1 MEHNLFKYM
10 LTFPQETAIFH
21 KLSLGCMDTI
31 NLCIQSATLSFN
43 KHLNQTN
50 FSSFRCFPSYVFL
63 LWQNLPCVGTLK
75 LPFFTSSF
83 ISFKSIFFFF
93 FFLVLILP
101 SKDLLVITV
110 SIAFSIV
117 LANVYIYSMNSLSY
131 THRTKPMI
139 GLWDKLPWKDLKIV
153 RSCKGSSFLWR
164 YE

>member
-1 MEHNLFKYM
+1 MEHNLFKYI
-10 LTFPQETAIFH
+10 LTFPQETAVFYKL
-21 KLSLGCMDTI
+21 KLSLGWMDTI
-31 NLCIQSATLSFN
+31 ILCIQSATLSFN

-50 FSSFRCFPSYVFL
+50 FFSYRCFPSYVFA
-63 LWQNLPCVGTLK
+63 LWQNLPCVGTPK
-75 LPFFTSSF
+75 LSFFTSSF
-83 ISFKSIFFFF
+83 ISFKFIFF

-110 SIAFSIV
+110 SIAYSTV

-131 THRTKPMI
+131 FHRTKPMI